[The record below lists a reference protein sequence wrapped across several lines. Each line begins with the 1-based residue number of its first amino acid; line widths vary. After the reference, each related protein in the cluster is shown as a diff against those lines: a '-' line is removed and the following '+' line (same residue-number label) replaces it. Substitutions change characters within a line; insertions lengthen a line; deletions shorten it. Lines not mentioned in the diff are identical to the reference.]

1 VEIRFVPGSCAES
14 PRRRAGFIAA
24 NAPGR
29 STACVCTRL
38 RVHAALRRQCR
49 QPDGY
54 SRPRWRPDRLAAG
67 GFHACSAAAS
77 EWRFRSPL

>member
-1 VEIRFVPGSCAES
+1 
-14 PRRRAGFIAA
+14 
-24 NAPGR
+24 
-29 STACVCTRL
+29 
-38 RVHAALRRQCR
+38 VHAALRRQCR